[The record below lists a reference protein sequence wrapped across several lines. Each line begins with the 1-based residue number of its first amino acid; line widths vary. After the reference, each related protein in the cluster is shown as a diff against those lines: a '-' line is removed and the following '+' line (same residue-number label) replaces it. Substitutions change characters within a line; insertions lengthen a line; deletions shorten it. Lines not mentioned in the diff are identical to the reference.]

1 MAGIDLLNQFP
12 NSRMAAAAKIGQS
25 RFYSAEETT
34 VTTTGAKSGSATM
47 ASKAGTTSTATLLTL
62 CGLTTSFTEIMF
74 TIVTSATGVAISYGT
89 GAAVVYQ
96 QGQTATFSN
105 VSLTANQITVLTA
118 IADVVTVN
126 YVGV

>member
-12 NSRMAAAAKIGQS
+12 NSRMAAAVRIGQS
-25 RFYSAEETT
+25 QFRSVESTT

-47 ASKAGTTSTATLLTL
+47 ASKNGTTSTATLLAL
-62 CGLTTSFTEIMF
+62 CTLTTSFTEIMF

-96 QGQTATFSN
+96 QGQTATFAN
-105 VSLTANQITVLTA
+105 VSLTVNQITVLTA
-118 IADVVTVN
+118 LADVVNVT
-126 YVGV
+126 YIGV